1 MGQKI
6 ITLNCHGYLPS
17 QVAFYLQNVHIMP
30 RKIYLSVN
38 AESAERSDRIAGR
51 ESGLLT
57 EEGQDYIVN
66 FASYIKNEQEADVY
80 HTGKEILVITGT
92 GKIHHSCVQPLKDRG
107 IRCCHTQV
115 LHELRG
121 GQFHGMTK
129 SQIETMY
136 PEEHAKR
143 VKDKLHYR
151 YPGVGGESYIDV
163 IERVRPVIIEL
174 ERQRRS
180 IVVICHVAV
189 LRCIYAYFMGVP
201 LNEIPVKE
209 FLQHHIYELTPGP
222 FGCVC
227 RVINP
232 QF

>member
-1 MGQKI
+1 
-6 ITLNCHGYLPS
+6 
-17 QVAFYLQNVHIMP
+17 
-30 RKIYLSVN
+30 
-38 AESAERSDRIAGR
+38 
-51 ESGLLT
+51 
-57 EEGQDYIVN
+57 
-66 FASYIKNEQEADVY
+66 
-80 HTGKEILVITGT
+80 
-92 GKIHHSCVQPLKDRG
+92 
-107 IRCCHTQV
+107 
-115 LHELRG
+115 
-121 GQFHGMTK
+121 
-129 SQIETMY
+129 MY

-151 YPGVGGESYIDV
+151 YSGVGGESYIDV
-163 IERVRPVIIEL
+163 IERVRPVIIGMSCSPFCYADACHHIVSISFVCFSLVTTTAEL